1 MKNATLKAASLAA
14 LVLIT
19 ASSMPLVH
27 AQSLGDLVKKAKKKM
42 GDAVGDAGDAPK
54 GDAPSR
60 SGDAPPRMDG
70 QPSAPT
76 DNAPVRGS
84 AYNGPD
90 STQIEAQIKA
100 ALHKVLPKNT
110 RMFILGC
117 QPNASGGFSFKGAYI
132 VKTPSGYRSA
142 NFPAIPAS
150 IQAQFATLRKA
161 AANDNGGHH
170 LFDACRLN
178 VPGGLEDGDI
188 NEGNTETVGFNYFF
202 KDASEFGM
210 LPSMKLSEY
219 KIPTAPQVLAT
230 ALKVTSADAAHQRGA
245 AREEAK
251 ETRRVA
257 KAHADAARRAG
268 HGDLTWVCTY
278 CHHTY
283 RWPEKPNGYDTGAC
297 DDSSSGKHN
306 WVRK

>member
-1 MKNATLKAASLAA
+1 MKPVTLKAASIAA
-14 LVLIT
+14 LVLLT
-19 ASSMPLVH
+19 ASSVPLVR

-42 GDAVGDAGDAPK
+42 GDAVGDNGDAPK
-54 GDAPSR
+54 GDTPAR
-60 SGDAPPRMDG
+60 SDGVPPRMDG
-70 QPSAPT
+70 QPSTPT
-76 DNAPVRGS
+76 DNAPGK
-84 AYNGPD
+84 AYSGPD

-117 QPNASGGFSFKGAYI
+117 QPNAGGGFSFKGVYI

-161 AANDNGGHH
+161 AANEGGHH

-188 NEGNTETVGFNYFF
+188 NEGNTETVGFNYFY

-210 LPSMKLSEY
+210 LPSAKLSEY
-219 KIPTAPQVLAT
+219 KIPTASQALAT
-230 ALKVTSADAAHQRGA
+230 ALKVTSADTANQRGA

-268 HGDLTWVCTY
+268 HSDLTWVCTY

-297 DDSSSGKHN
+297 QDSSSGRHN